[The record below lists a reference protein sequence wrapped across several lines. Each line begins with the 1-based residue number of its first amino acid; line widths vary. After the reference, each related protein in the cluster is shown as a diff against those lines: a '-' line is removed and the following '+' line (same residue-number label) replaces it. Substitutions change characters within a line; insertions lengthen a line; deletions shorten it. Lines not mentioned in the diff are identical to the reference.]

1 MDQVSFFQSA
11 ESDAYNAI
19 KPRLLSVLE
28 RNWAD
33 RSLLALDQRKSYYS
47 ITFDGSVVAR
57 LKGGKNPYIEFPS
70 NNVDILDGK
79 KRDAYTRISLDD
91 LDKAPDYGNYFE
103 ASLQAIIDAIPK
115 EFSCCSRYMECSN
128 RIQCLNPDKDLAMR
142 CGYRKVLMSGKVF
155 YGVNRNIE

>member
-1 MDQVSFFQSA
+1 MDQVTFFQSA
-11 ESDAYNAI
+11 ESDAYNVI

-33 RSLLALDQRKSYYS
+33 SSLLAFDHRKSYYS

-57 LKGGKNPYIEFPS
+57 LKGGKKPYIEFPENGVVIS
-70 NNVDILDGK
+70 EGR
-79 KRDAYTRISLDD
+79 KRDGYIRLSLVD
-91 LDKAPDYGNYFE
+91 LANASDYANYFDS
-103 ASLQAIIDAIPK
+103 SLQAIIDAIPK

-128 RIQCLNPDKDLAMR
+128 KIKCLNPDKEMAMR
-142 CGYRKVLMSGKVF
+142 CGYRKILMSGKVF

>member
-1 MDQVSFFQSA
+1 MDQVTFFQSA

-33 RSLLALDQRKSYYS
+33 SSLLAFDQRKSYYS

-57 LKGGKNPYIEFPS
+57 LKSGKKPYIEFPES
-70 NNVDILDGK
+70 SVAISEGR
-79 KRDAYTRISLDD
+79 KRDGYIRIFLDD
-91 LDKAPDYGNYFE
+91 LAKASDYAHYFD
-103 ASLQAIIDAIPK
+103 ASLQTIIDTIPK

-128 RIQCLNPDKDLAMR
+128 EIKCLNPDKDLAMR

-155 YGVNRNIE
+155 YGVNRNVE